1 VQIPL
6 IFPGDGAEELG
17 TAQMRGGTMSDCDW
31 HPSKAEVAH
40 ILDELRPIISE
51 MSRKENEAL
60 RDEVAR
66 RFLAIA

>member
-1 VQIPL
+1 
-6 IFPGDGAEELG
+6 
-17 TAQMRGGTMSDCDW
+17 MSDCEW
-31 HPSKAEVAH
+31 HPSKDEVAH